1 LNRALVAAALVA
13 VAASAVAC
21 TSSGGESTTAPVS
34 SPAPPATASV
44 SGPASSSV
52 PVSTAAP
59 SSTPVSTPSSTS
71 APPSRTSSTSPTT
84 SPAPTGPPAC
94 AQTQLKLT
102 PVRGGAF
109 QGREIAGVLF
119 TNTSSSTCVL
129 RGYPAAQLIHKEN
142 NLGQPAVDNRG
153 PVRTIVLKSG
163 AAGQVQL
170 TAVTTCQSAISDH
183 VRIRVPQSTTS
194 TDVAMELRGCLLS
207 VDPFEAA

>member
-1 LNRALVAAALVA
+1 V
-13 VAASAVAC
+13 
-21 TSSGGESTTAPVS
+21 
-34 SPAPPATASV
+34 
-44 SGPASSSV
+44 
-52 PVSTAAP
+52 
-59 SSTPVSTPSSTS
+59 
-71 APPSRTSSTSPTT
+71 
-84 SPAPTGPPAC
+84 
-94 AQTQLKLT
+94 QTQLKLT

-119 TNTSSSTCVL
+119 TNTASTTCVL
-129 RGYPAAQLIHKEN
+129 RGYPAAQLVRKGK
-142 NLGQPAVDNRG
+142 NLGQPAIDNRG
-153 PVRTIVLKSG
+153 TVRTIVLKSG